1 MPVPAKAVLLLYV
14 RVSAQLHA
22 LCFLADCYPYSVDE
36 PDCYITYDISQ
47 DELVLWIPK
56 QRTPREIYYMGPVLT
71 PELALE
77 KYDIDSAKPADA
89 LGKYLKDFIHTSTDT
104 MIYVLHKDDVPQD
117 EYKTFRNLS
126 EAMSAACYIHN
137 NVVCAG
143 EHGSFDT
150 ERLMPAMNSCR
161 VIKDDFEI
169 GYIREANRISAIAH
183 TEVLKNITKVK
194 NEAAVE
200 GIFTGTCLALGVKK
214 QAYPPIAGSGQNAA
228 TLHYVNNN
236 EALEGRQVL
245 LLDAGCEVNCYAC
258 DVTRTFPIGIGW
270 PSNEAKQIY
279 DLVTKMQVLC
289 IAQMKPGNH
298 FGNVHVLAHY
308 VATHGLLQLG
318 ILQNGSIEEIVKA
331 GTTLAFFPHGLGHHV
346 GLEVHDVEDATDPM
360 SIMSDKEKVEFVSF
374 AENYSHLIDP
384 ATCRAPVTLES
395 SGLREGM
402 VVTVEP
408 GM

>member
-1 MPVPAKAVLLLYV
+1 MSVPAKAVLLLHIRV
-14 RVSAQLHA
+14 RPPLQA
-22 LCFLADCYPYSVDE
+22 LDFADCYSCSVDE

-71 PELALE
+71 PELALD

-89 LGKYLKDFIHTSTDT
+89 LRKYLKDFLHASTDAV
-104 MIYVLHKDDVPQD
+104 IHVLHEDDLSQD
-117 EYKTFRNLS
+117 ET
-126 EAMSAACYIHN
+126 ACFLYHN
-137 NVVCAG
+137 NAVCGG
-143 EHGSFDT
+143 EHGSIDT
-150 ERLMPAMNSCR
+150 ERLMLAMNSCR

-169 GYIREANRISAIAH
+169 GNIREANRISAIAH

-200 GIFTGTCLALGVKK
+200 GIFTGTCLALGAKK

-245 LLDAGCEVNCYAC
+245 LLDAGCEVNCFAC
-258 DVTRTFPIGIGW
+258 DVTRTFPIGIDW
-270 PSNEAKQIY
+270 PSSEAKQIY
-279 DLVTKMQVLC
+279 DLVTRMQVLC
-289 IAQMKPGNH
+289 IEQMKPGTH
-298 FGNVHVLAHY
+298 FANVHVLAHY

-318 ILQNGSIEEIVKA
+318 ILQNGTLEEIAEA

-346 GLEVHDVEDATDPM
+346 GLEVHDVEDAADPM
-360 SIMSDKEKVEFVSF
+360 AISTMLDNEWMEIVPFPEK
-374 AENYSHLIDP
+374 YSHLIDP
-384 ATCRAPVTLES
+384 LTCRAPVTKDS
-395 SGLREGM
+395 SGLRKGM